1 MRTCQVQLGYFFFL
15 AAFLAPFLAPFFVAF
30 FLAAFFA
37 ILESPPPW
45 RELGGSCGRLA
56 ATAGT

>member
-1 MRTCQVQLGYFFFL
+1 MRAAPVSDVPGSDRRYFFFL
-15 AAFLAPFLAPFFVAF
+15 AAFFLPAFLVAF

-45 RELGGSCGRLA
+45 Q
-56 ATAGT
+56 